1 MRMHEAIGR
10 VKALVNIYAF
20 CAGAEPTPEDQKALA
35 IVTAA
40 AEKEIPYRPKEVNF
54 AGVKAYEC
62 KCGNMIYTKVN
73 MRCHYCGQALKW

>member
-1 MRMHEAIGR
+1 MRMQEAMTR
-10 VKALVNIYAF
+10 VRTM
-20 CAGAEPTPEDQKALA
+20 AEAYKFACGEVMEGEDAKALA

>member
-1 MRMHEAIGR
+1 MRMQEAIGR
-10 VKALVNIYAF
+10 VKALVNIYVF
-20 CAGAEPTPEDQKALA
+20 CTGAEPTPEDQKALA

-40 AEKEIPYRPKEVNF
+40 AEKEIPYRPQEVNF
-54 AGVKAYEC
+54 AGVKAYEY